1 MNFDVKSEEFLCG
14 GVASLVN
21 ISVTYPISKL
31 IFRQQIHGFRI
42 RTAVRQLRNEGPLL
56 LYRGVLPPLLQKTAS
71 ISFMF
76 GFFDLF
82 NSHLSNIVPLS
93 DFPRHLFAGNPE
105 QSLSSLLQI
114 SFFNILKML
123 NLVVFRKY
131 MYEYEFPQKPMIIN
145 TVYLIGRIWNTVII
159 SLSLRALY
167 TVHMTFTAVPTE
179 ATQLQMSMDFLES
192 TYECFLQVYIHIC
205 ITLTWILT
213 KFIHSHSY
221 PLPDRLKD
229 LAPTESW
236 SWDWTDVLD
245 MLTNDSK
252 QLSYSNLWLN
262 CWNVL
267 LIFRCTNAV
276 GVGVVVGTGTRGL

>member
-1 MNFDVKSEEFLCG
+1 MFLYIFCILFRMNFDVKSEEFLCG

-114 SFFNILKML
+114 SFFSKFSNC
-123 NLVVFRKY
+123 
-131 MYEYEFPQKPMIIN
+131 
-145 TVYLIGRIWNTVII
+145 LI
-159 SLSLRALY
+159 
-167 TVHMTFTAVPTE
+167 
-179 ATQLQMSMDFLES
+179 
-192 TYECFLQVYIHIC
+192 
-205 ITLTWILT
+205 
-213 KFIHSHSY
+213 
-221 PLPDRLKD
+221 
-229 LAPTESW
+229 
-236 SWDWTDVLD
+236 
-245 MLTNDSK
+245 
-252 QLSYSNLWLN
+252 LSY
-262 CWNVL
+262 
-267 LIFRCTNAV
+267 F
-276 GVGVVVGTGTRGL
+276 